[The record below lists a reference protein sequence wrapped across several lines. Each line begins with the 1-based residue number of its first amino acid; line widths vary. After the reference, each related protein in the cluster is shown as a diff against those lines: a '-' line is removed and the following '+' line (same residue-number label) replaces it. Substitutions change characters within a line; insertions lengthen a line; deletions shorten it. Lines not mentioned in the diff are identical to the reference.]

1 MLSVTVADGALDNA
15 DSGLGAIGSVPIPR
29 RVKVAH
35 VNANADSRGDGG
47 WSPVLAA
54 APDADDP
61 VAGASVG
68 RAMGR
73 VEGVPSLFADTAGA
87 ASGVV
92 TVGALTATDVGFA
105 PSSVERVAGV
115 RWPDPAGVVAAWG
128 FESDSAE
135 ELLEVGFLE
144 DRDGRLVVVVSPV
157 VDSSVSVGVAASAS
171 SLPGSADLSRVDPPD
186 DAAVAGS
193 SVSVDAAALAPGF
206 PGSVGLSRGDPLD
219 DVPAEVDEVSLE
231 PVSADATPGV
241 PANPIP
247 TPTPSAIVSA
257 PNRLMLSS
265 YPSTGPS
272 PRRTLLDR
280 FSPQAH

>member
-15 DSGLGAIGSVPIPR
+15 DSGLGVTGSVPTPR
-29 RVKVAH
+29 RVKAANVD
-35 VNANADSRGDGG
+35 ANADSRGDGG

-54 APDADDP
+54 APDADDTG
-61 VAGASVG
+61 AGASVG
-68 RAMGR
+68 RSVSR
-73 VEGVPSLFADTAGA
+73 VEGVRSVFADTAGA

-92 TVGALTATDVGFA
+92 TVGALTATAVAFA
-105 PSSVERVAGV
+105 AGSVERVAGV
-115 RWPDPAGVVAAWG
+115 RWSDPAGAVVAWVC
-128 FESDSAE
+128 ESDSAE
-135 ELLEVGFLE
+135 EFLEGGFLE
-144 DRDGRLVVVVSPV
+144 DRDGSLVVVGSLV
-157 VDSSVSVGVAASAS
+157 VGSSVSADVAALASAF
-171 SLPGSADLSRVDPPD
+171 PGLVLASVGLSRVDPL
-186 DAAVAGS
+186 G
-193 SVSVDAAALAPGF
+193 
-206 PGSVGLSRGDPLD
+206 
-219 DVPAEVDEVSLE
+219 DVPAEVDVVPLE
-231 PVSADATPGV
+231 PVSADAIPGV